1 MLQAKLYYIWKMN
14 RTTSNNAIV
23 LSLKTLGENNFSVT
37 ILTREQGVI
46 FGTLYGGPKSKLRSL
61 VSQWNAGVIYLYENQ
76 EKNQIKISDFD
87 VKKFHDSFSENLF
100 KSFASS
106 LAAEIVIKTRCG
118 GSNQQVFD
126 LVSGFFDGMEL
137 SDEAQSRVGLIRFL
151 WRYLEILGVQPDSS
165 SCSFCGKSFLSEFA
179 PDSNSY
185 YNVGANSFICRECY
199 NKDEIVYPLSTLGAV
214 YLTGLT
220 NLQPA
225 EARKLKIDKETYQQ
239 IKQIVFY
246 LIEKNIETKLN
257 TLETGR
263 GIL

>member
-1 MLQAKLYYIWKMN
+1 MN
-14 RTTSNNAIV
+14 RTTSNNAII

-37 ILTREQGVI
+37 ILSKEQGIVY
-46 FGTLYGGPKSKLRSL
+46 GTLYGGPKSKLKSL
-61 VSQWNAGVIYLYENQ
+61 VSQWNSGIIYLYENQ

-87 VKKFHDSFSENLF
+87 VKKFHSSFSENLF
-100 KSFASS
+100 KSFAAS
-106 LAAEIVIKTRCG
+106 LVAEIAIKTRCG
-118 GSNQQVFD
+118 GSNLQTFE

-137 SDEAQSRVGLIRFL
+137 ADEAQSRVGLIRFL

-165 SCSFCGKSFLSEFA
+165 SCIFCGKSFLSEFA
-179 PDSNSY
+179 PDSISY
-185 YNVGANSFICRECY
+185 YNVLNNSFVCGECH
-199 NKDEIVYPLSTLGAV
+199 NSGDEIVYPINTLGIV

-220 NLQPA
+220 NLPPA
-225 EARKLKIDKETYQQ
+225 EARKLKIDKETYNQ

-257 TLETGR
+257 TMETGR